1 MPIVIVFGLNL
12 VFSQYKI
19 NSVVIAPDVVDQKRF
34 VKKQQQENN
43 AEVTRTE
50 LLLELNC

>member
-34 VKKQQQENN
+34 VKNN
-43 AEVTRTE
+43 NNKKTM
-50 LLLELNC
+50 LKLQGLNSC

>member
-34 VKKQQQENN
+34 VKNN
-43 AEVTRTE
+43 NKKTM
-50 LLLELNC
+50 LKLQGLNSC

>member
-19 NSVVIAPDVVDQKRF
+19 NSVVIAPDVDQKRF
-34 VKKQQQENN
+34 VKKKQQQKNN